1 MSNEEIVS
9 ANADLD
15 DSHEILVKK
24 LLVENQELLKENNEL
39 LRKSLRRSTWAFI
52 IRVILLLLFL
62 GVPFALYYYFIEP
75 YFHSVS
81 DSFSSLNQSLSMIP
95 GWNQFVDA
103 ITLGQAG
110 RE

>member
-1 MSNEEIVS
+1 MEPEKDQHQVIH
-9 ANADLD
+9 D
-15 DSHEILVKK
+15 
-24 LLVENQELLKENNEL
+24 LLVENQRLLSENNEL
-39 LRKSLRRSTWAFI
+39 LRKSLRRATWSFI
-52 IRVILLLLFL
+52 LRLAVLLLFL

-75 YFHSVS
+75 YFSSVS
-81 DSFSSLNQSLSMIP
+81 ESFSALNQSLSMIP

>member
-1 MSNEEIVS
+1 MTEPEKNEHQI
-9 ANADLD
+9 L
-15 DSHEILVKK
+15 HELM
-24 LLVENQELLKENNEL
+24 VENQQLLKENNEL
-39 LRKSLRRSTWAFI
+39 LKKSLRRSTWAFI

-75 YFHSVS
+75 YFHSVGE
-81 DSFSSLNQSLSMIP
+81 SFSSLNQSLSVIP